1 VTGASF
7 SNYFLLSITFAVLS
21 PYLPLYL
28 KAKGFTPSRIGVL
41 LGVLELAGVGGA
53 LLIAR
58 LADRRSIYRELYA
71 VVLVVSAA
79 AFLLLQLTTA
89 LVVSAGCMVLMGLAY
104 RSAAPLLDSLVTRVV
119 PDPAHRYGR
128 LRVAGSISF
137 IAASLVFQASGLI
150 TGDSAPAILIA
161 FCAAALVAAAAAA
174 ILPAAPRPVDR
185 AAAAA
190 SGVPAASAGFDLT
203 FWVVI
208 GVIFL
213 GRFGIGA
220 YYSFFSLYLKHTFPA
235 AGVGGLWAI
244 GAAAEVV
251 TVWFSGPLIKRWG
264 IRLVRLVSLA
274 AISLRLGLFVA
285 APAIAV
291 VAVAQLLHAFTFG
304 TFHTVSVAYVTTKI
318 AGERRGLGMAV
329 YNGLCIG
336 LSTVLASTAG
346 GYILEAH
353 GFVVLFV
360 TYASVPLAGIA
371 VLLVFGRRLLPGK
384 LAGASRA

>member
-7 SNYFLLSITFAVLS
+7 TNYFFLFITFAVFS

-28 KAKGFTPSRIGVL
+28 KARGFTPSRIGVL
-41 LGVLELAGVGGA
+41 LGVLELAGVGGT

-71 VVLVVSAA
+71 LVLVASAA

-89 LVVSAGCMVLMGLAY
+89 LVVSAGCMILIGLSY

-119 PDPAHRYGR
+119 PDAAHRYGR
-128 LRVAGSISF
+128 LRVAGSIAF
-137 IAASLVFQASGLI
+137 IAASLGFQASGII

-161 FCAAALVAAAAAA
+161 FCASVFVAAAATL

-190 SGVPAASAGFDLT
+190 AGAPVAAAGFDLK

-235 AGVGGLWAI
+235 AGVGTLWAI
-244 GAAAEVV
+244 GAAAEVA
-251 TVWFSGPLIKRWG
+251 TIWFSGPLIRRWG
-264 IRLVRLVSLA
+264 IRLVLLVSLA
-274 AISLRLGLFVA
+274 AISVRLGLFVA
-285 APAIAV
+285 APTIV
-291 VAVAQLLHAFTFG
+291 FVAVAQLLHAFTFG
-304 TFHTVSVAYVTTKI
+304 TFHTVSVAYVTGKI

-346 GYILEAH
+346 GYLLEAR
-353 GFVVLFV
+353 GFTVLFV
-360 TYASVPLAGIA
+360 TYAAVPLAGIA
-371 VLLVFGRRLLPGK
+371 VLLVFGRRLLPFGR
-384 LAGASRA
+384 AGRA